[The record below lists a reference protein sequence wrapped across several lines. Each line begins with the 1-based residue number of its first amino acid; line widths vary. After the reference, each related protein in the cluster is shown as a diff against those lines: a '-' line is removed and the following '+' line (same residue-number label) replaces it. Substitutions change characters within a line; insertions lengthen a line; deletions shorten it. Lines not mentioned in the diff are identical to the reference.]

1 MGKSDLGRAL
11 MTENTIRSR
20 LETILAELRKEYN
33 ISYIKLSRDMG
44 KGQSY
49 IGNVLSGAI
58 KEPSD
63 DLYSYLQIRFNVNPE
78 WLRTGKGDMFL
89 EGGKRNRYS
98 AAAFTEMLYSLPEDE
113 RRLVQNM
120 ITILARSHEK
130 K

>member
-1 MGKSDLGRAL
+1 

-49 IGNVLSGAI
+49 IGNILSGAI

-89 EGGKRNRYS
+89 EGGKVNHYS
-98 AAAFTEMLYSLPEDE
+98 AASYTQMLYSLPEDE
-113 RRLVQNM
+113 RILVQNM
-120 ITILARSHEK
+120 LTI
-130 K
+130 